1 MSDEGDEVPLGKP
14 LGPARVPRNERVD
27 HFGFPSRFRG
37 LGR

>member
-1 MSDEGDEVPLGKP
+1 MDAT
-14 LGPARVPRNERVD
+14 ARGNQSTQDNERNERVD

>member
-1 MSDEGDEVPLGKP
+1 VPLGKP